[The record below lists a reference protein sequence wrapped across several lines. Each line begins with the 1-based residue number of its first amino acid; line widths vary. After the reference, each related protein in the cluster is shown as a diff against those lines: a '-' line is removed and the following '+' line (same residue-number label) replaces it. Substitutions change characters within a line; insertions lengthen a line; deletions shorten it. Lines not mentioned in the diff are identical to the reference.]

1 MNEKDFQKFFEDF
14 IDELKKENPNITEEN
29 LSTIE
34 NAMKRAYVNNLVS
47 IKGDNNTVINGVEK
61 IDKLHIE
68 VKNKSDDPDIR
79 LLTIKKF
86 YEDKLKTGLKFKP
99 IVDLSVASAIGLF
112 LVFVFTIF
120 NGVAEAGLVG
130 FMRGEPVIS
139 HEVFQIGY
147 IIFASLTIP
156 AFIWNWYRN
165 RDSVYNTL
173 PNDIR
178 YIEANYPETKI
189 KKEVLKELKKLK
201 RKIKILGLF

>member
-1 MNEKDFQKFFEDF
+1 MDKEELRQFFEE
-14 IDELKKENPNITEEN
+14 ILKELGEKHPNLTEDEKKSI
-29 LSTIE
+29 LDIIKKS
-34 NAMKRAYVNNLVS
+34 YVNVVS
-47 IKGDNNTVINGVEK
+47 IKGDNNTVINGVGK
-61 IDKLHIE
+61 IDNLRIE

-79 LLTIKKF
+79 LLTIRKF

-112 LVFVFTIF
+112 FVFTFIIF

-130 FMRGEPVIS
+130 FITGEPVIS
-139 HEVFQIGY
+139 HKVFQIGY
-147 IIFASLTIP
+147 VIFASLTIL

-165 RDSVYNTL
+165 RDNVYNTL

-178 YIEANYPETKI
+178 YIEANYPETEI

-201 RKIKILGLF
+201 KKIKILGIF